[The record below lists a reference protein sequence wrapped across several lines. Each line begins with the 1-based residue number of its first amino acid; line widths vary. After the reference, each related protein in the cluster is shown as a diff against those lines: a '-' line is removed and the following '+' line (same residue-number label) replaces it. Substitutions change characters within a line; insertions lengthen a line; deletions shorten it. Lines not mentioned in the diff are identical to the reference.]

1 MRTFPHKVIM
11 KTNARRTH
19 IVKTV
24 MLIESLKANNEGFNF
39 LIINIGK
46 QTDIRPTTT
55 PEV

>member
-1 MRTFPHKVIM
+1 
-11 KTNARRTH
+11 
-19 IVKTV
+19 